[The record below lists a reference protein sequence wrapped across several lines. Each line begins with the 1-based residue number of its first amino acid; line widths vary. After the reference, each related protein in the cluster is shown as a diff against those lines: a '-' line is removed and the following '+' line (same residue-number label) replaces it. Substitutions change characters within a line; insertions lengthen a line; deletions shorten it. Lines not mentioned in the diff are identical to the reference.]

1 MNEQTINA
9 NEITNAVNA
18 DTTGLPTIQ
27 IPDLAPVTETP
38 AVVQQQQQ
46 VQVQPNVAPAAP
58 EPVVVPSVPTM
69 PAVETPI
76 TSAPVVSEPVVQAP
90 AMEMPAVAPSAPVE
104 PVIPVAQAQ
113 ENVLVAPQVNEM
125 QLDVLDETPTQVQD
139 VQDINISIPI
149 TEQSNNEVTPEATP
163 IEVAQEV
170 NKPQINEIKPIE
182 TIGGAPVESAT
193 TDTSVMEPPQD
204 NSEEGSYLDNIP
216 PLEEQQKMF
225 GKIKNINDVTAI
237 VEIHKENMV
246 VPNLMNMHVVFETK
260 EGKKILGEV
269 KKLDGDDAHINLLG
283 QFLGERFIAGTI
295 IKPTLDSTIRIIKPD
310 EMDIIF
316 GKDEDKNIYLGKS
329 AIYAGK
335 DVYIDIN
342 DMFSNHMAIFGN
354 TGSGKSCSVARIV
367 QNIFLNKNFLSFNAN
382 LFFFDAYGEYKNAFK
397 VLNQLN
403 PNYQYKFITSNP
415 IDETDVMLRI
425 PIFLL
430 TIDDLCLVLQA
441 DNHHQYT
448 IVERTIKL
456 AKLFSRDDEMTRKLK
471 NHLIAKAIMSVL
483 FSNQQASGKK
493 NDIFTILK
501 DCSTPE
507 FNVDTDIQG
516 IGYVRKFSEC
526 FGIDR
531 NGEFGESVLINEYL
545 LKFIDDELEMHMP
558 VPEDAFYTLD
568 DLEKALSFCLIGD
581 GFLNNKIMQDNA
593 TILKVRLH
601 ALNNSSNR
609 AFFDVPNY
617 ISLENYISSLIVHND
632 KRSQIVNINLEDI
645 DDQLAKTIV
654 KIFSKM
660 IFDFAKSRQER
671 AQIPFNLFI
680 EEAHRYVQKN
690 DIDLFLLGYNIF
702 ERIAKEGRKYG
713 VMLDLI
719 SQRPVELSD
728 TVIGQTSNFC
738 ILKMTHP
745 LDLDYI
751 NKMLPN
757 ISGDVIDKL
766 TSLQS
771 GTMVAFGTAFKIP
784 VIVKMDMPNP
794 PPYSS
799 NCDVCARWK
808 A

>member
-1 MNEQTINA
+1 MNEQTNLGVQQPMPQVA
-9 NEITNAVNA
+9 
-18 DTTGLPTIQ
+18 P
-27 IPDLAPVTETP
+27 IPDL
-38 AVVQQQQQ
+38 VQSPI
-46 VQVQPNVAPAAP
+46 PN
-58 EPVVVPSVPTM
+58 
-69 PAVETPI
+69 I
-76 TSAPVVSEPVVQAP
+76 
-90 AMEMPAVAPSAPVE
+90 
-104 PVIPVAQAQ
+104 VAQP
-113 ENVLVAPQVNEM
+113 ENTGNTVLTESNDTTMV
-125 QLDVLDETPTQVQD
+125 DVLDEEQQAVQD
-139 VQDINISIPI
+139 VQNIDISIPFMEESKKI
-149 TEQSNNEVTPEATP
+149 EEISKEETPAPVEIEMPKEVEIPTVKSEEVTPNNTE
-163 IEVAQEV
+163 
-170 NKPQINEIKPIE
+170 
-182 TIGGAPVESAT
+182 
-193 TDTSVMEPPQD
+193 VME
-204 NSEEGSYLDNIP
+204 IP
-216 PLEEQQKMF
+216 KANNKEVGTFNDSMPSDEDQKKMF

-246 VPNLMNMHVVFETK
+246 VPNLMNLHVVFETK
-260 EGKKILGEV
+260 DGKKILGEV
-269 KKLDGDDAHINLLG
+269 KTLDGDDAHINLLG
-283 QFLGERFIAGTI
+283 QFVEGGRFIAGTI
-295 IKPTLDSTIRIIKPD
+295 IKPTLDSSIRIIKPE
-310 EMDIIF
+310 EMDIVF
-316 GKDEDKNIYLGKS
+316 GKDDPGSIYLGKS
-329 AIYAGK
+329 AVYPGK

-367 QNIFLNKNFLSFNAN
+367 QNIFLNKNFLPFNAN

-415 IDETDVMLRI
+415 VDDTDVMLRI
-425 PIFLL
+425 PIYHL
-430 TIDDLCLVLQA
+430 TVDDMCLVLQA

-448 IVERTIKL
+448 IVERTLKL
-456 AKLFSRDDEMTRKLK
+456 AKLFSKDDENTRKLK
-471 NHLIAKAIMSVL
+471 NHLIAKAIMAVL
-483 FSNQQASGKK
+483 FSNQQANGKK

-545 LKFIDDELEMHMP
+545 LKYIDDELEMHMA
-558 VPEDAFYTLD
+558 VPEDPFYTLD
-568 DLEKALSFCLIGD
+568 DLERAMSFCLIGD
-581 GFLNNKIMQDNA
+581 GFLGNKIMQDNA
-593 TILKVRLH
+593 TILQVRLH
-601 ALNNSSNR
+601 SLNNSSNR
-609 AFFDVPNY
+609 KFFDIPNY
-617 ISLENYISSLIVHND
+617 ISKDNYISSLIVHNN

-654 KIFSKM
+654 KIFCKM
-660 IFDFAKSRQER
+660 IFDFAKSRQDR

-771 GTMVAFGTAFKIP
+771 GTMVTFGTAFKIP
-784 VIVKMDMPNP
+784 IIVKMDMPNP
-794 PPYSS
+794 APYSS
-799 NCDVCARWK
+799 NCDVTARWK

>member
-1 MNEQTINA
+1 MNEQLNP
-9 NEITNAVNA
+9 NEITNMANTV
-18 DTTGLPTIQ
+18 PV
-27 IPDLAPVTETP
+27 APV
-38 AVVQQQQQ
+38 
-46 VQVQPNVAPAAP
+46 NMGGVAPVSTAPSTPVDLMAAP
-58 EPVVVPSVPTM
+58 PVMPS
-69 PAVETPI
+69 AVA
-76 TSAPVVSEPVVQAP
+76 APVVDTPVVPAPVAPVADAP
-90 AMEMPAVAPSAPVE
+90 AIEMPVVND
-104 PVIPVAQAQ
+104 QA
-113 ENVLVAPQVNEM
+113 NVLVNPSVDSSVM
-125 QLDVLDETPTQVQD
+125 DVLDETPTQVQD

-149 TEQSNNEVTPEATP
+149 TEKKEEPVAPAPETPTPETP
-163 IEVAQEV
+163 TPEPAPAPVAPAAPSIEQKAAPV
-170 NKPQINEIKPIE
+170 PS
-182 TIGGAPVESAT
+182 APVENT
-193 TDTSVMEPPQD
+193 TINENAEMSNPRDIVDQD
-204 NSEEGSYLDNIP
+204 SYLKNIP
-216 PLEEQQKMF
+216 PVEEQQKMF

-237 VEIHKENMV
+237 VEIHTDNMV
-246 VPNLMNMHVVFETK
+246 VPNLMNMHVIFETP

-269 KKLDGDDAHINLLG
+269 KKLEGSDAHVNLLG
-283 QFLGERFIAGTI
+283 QFTEDRFIAGTI
-295 IKPTLDSTIRIIKPD
+295 VKPTLDSRLRIIEPE

-316 GKDEDKNIYLGKS
+316 GKDEDKNVYLGKS
-329 AIYAGK
+329 AIYSGK
-335 DVYIDIN
+335 DVFIDIN

-415 IDETDVMLRI
+415 VDSTDVMLRI

-430 TIDDLCLVLQA
+430 TVDDLCLLLQA

-448 IVERTIKL
+448 IIERTLKL
-456 AKLFSRDDEMTRKLK
+456 AKLFSRDDEITRKLK

-545 LKFIDDELEMHMP
+545 LKFIDDNLELHMP
-558 VPEDAFYTLD
+558 VPEDAFFTLD
-568 DLEKALSFCLIGD
+568 DLEKAMSFCLIGD
-581 GFLNNKIMQDNA
+581 GFLGNKIMEDNA
-593 TILKVRLH
+593 TIIQVRLH
-601 ALNNSSNR
+601 ALNNSTNR
-609 AFFDVPNY
+609 EFFDVPNY

-660 IFDFAKSRQER
+660 IFDFAKSREER

-680 EEAHRYVQKN
+680 EEAHRYVQKG

-771 GTMVAFGTAFKIP
+771 GTMVAFGNAFKIP

-799 NCDVCARWK
+799 NCDVVARWK